1 MKEKGFDRFKDTL
14 VIGRKCVHSIEFKSN
29 NSPFSAYYEA
39 TNHLKDM
46 GYSMGSMCGSEPIG
60 FSGEYEYIAKW
71 RNIDV
76 EDREKL
82 DGIIIPL
89 NDFREGACSIIFFNE
104 PNY

>member
-1 MKEKGFDRFKDTL
+1 MKEKSFDKFKDSI
-14 VIGRKCVHSIEFKSN
+14 VNGRRCVHSIEFKSN

-39 TNHLKDM
+39 TNHLNEM
-46 GYSMGSMCGSEPIG
+46 GYCTGSMCGSEPIG
-60 FSGEYEYIAKW
+60 FSDKHDYIAKW

-89 NDFREGACSIIFFNE
+89 NSFREGSCSIVFFNE